1 MAFAQVSYEYYPNV
15 HKQNVPNYVL
25 GDEVWLD
32 TRNMQTKRP
41 SKKLSDKF
49 DGPFPITKIINPHV
63 YKLELPHDWTI
74 HPVFHTNLL
83 KPGSDDP
90 LLGQLTTF
98 PPPVFIINDK
108 TKTHGK

>member
-1 MAFAQVSYEYYPNV
+1 MAEINDVFREQMIFVQTSYGQYANV

-49 DGPFPITKIINPHV
+49 DGPFPITKIISPHA
-63 YKLELPHDWTI
+63 YKLELLHLDNTSVI
-74 HPVFHTNLL
+74 LYQF
-83 KPGSDDP
+83 
-90 LLGQLTTF
+90 F
-98 PPPVFIINDK
+98 E
-108 TKTHGK
+108 TKI